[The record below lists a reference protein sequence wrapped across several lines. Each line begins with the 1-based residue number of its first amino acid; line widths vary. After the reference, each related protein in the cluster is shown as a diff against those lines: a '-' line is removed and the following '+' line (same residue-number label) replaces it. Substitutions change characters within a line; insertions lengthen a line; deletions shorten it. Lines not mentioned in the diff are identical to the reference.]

1 MADFPD
7 KVSTNTTSSYP
18 AAQSSSQIALDKGF
32 VKTIPGILMILEIV
46 FGLLVWSLVAATN
59 YTTVPPLGWVL
70 FVAVFFWLLTVFFF
84 VVDLFALYTR
94 AQNINWLLVG
104 LVFNAFASVL
114 YFSAAIVEA
123 TIASSW
129 TRDGLDMYGHH
140 IAATGF
146 GYNLAAAVI
155 YLTAAIAD
163 AASSNIYEGFERSH
177 LVASTFFAFVVTLL
191 YGGSCFCDFRAWQ
204 GTHAPHAPSNPG
216 DVQRAVHATNVA
228 IVQIQAVE
236 FHTANT
242 DARVPTDAQVN
253 IYNQ

>member
-94 AQNINWLLVG
+94 AQNINWSLV
-104 LVFNAFASVL
+104 
-114 YFSAAIVEA
+114 
-123 TIASSW
+123 
-129 TRDGLDMYGHH
+129 
-140 IAATGF
+140 GF

-163 AASSNIYEGFERSH
+163 AASSNIYEGYERSH

-204 GTHAPHAPSNPG
+204 GTHAPNAPSNPG

-242 DARVPTDAQVN
+242 DARVPTDPQVN

>member
-94 AQNINWLLVG
+94 AQNINWLLV
-104 LVFNAFASVL
+104 
-114 YFSAAIVEA
+114 
-123 TIASSW
+123 
-129 TRDGLDMYGHH
+129 
-140 IAATGF
+140 GF

>member
-94 AQNINWLLVG
+94 AHNINWSLV
-104 LVFNAFASVL
+104 
-114 YFSAAIVEA
+114 
-123 TIASSW
+123 
-129 TRDGLDMYGHH
+129 
-140 IAATGF
+140 GF

-163 AASSNIYEGFERSH
+163 AASSNIYEGYERSH

-204 GTHAPHAPSNPG
+204 GTHAPNAPSNPG

-242 DARVPTDAQVN
+242 DARVPTDPQVN

>member
-7 KVSTNTTSSYP
+7 KVSTNTSSSYP
-18 AAQSSSQIALDKGF
+18 TAQSSSQIALDKGF

-70 FVAVFFWLLTVFFF
+70 FVAVFFWLLTIFFF

-94 AQNINWLLVG
+94 AQNINWSLV
-104 LVFNAFASVL
+104 
-114 YFSAAIVEA
+114 
-123 TIASSW
+123 
-129 TRDGLDMYGHH
+129 
-140 IAATGF
+140 GF

-155 YLTAAIAD
+155 YLTAAITD
-163 AASSNIYEGFERSH
+163 AASSNIYQGNERSH

-191 YGGSCFCDFRAWQ
+191 HGGSCFCDFRAWQ

-242 DARVPTDAQVN
+242 DARVPTDPQVN
-253 IYNQ
+253 ICNQ

>member
-70 FVAVFFWLLTVFFF
+70 FVAVFFWLLTIFFF

-94 AQNINWLLVG
+94 AQNINWSLV
-104 LVFNAFASVL
+104 
-114 YFSAAIVEA
+114 
-123 TIASSW
+123 
-129 TRDGLDMYGHH
+129 
-140 IAATGF
+140 GF

-155 YLTAAIAD
+155 YLTAAITD
-163 AASSNIYEGFERSH
+163 AASSNIYEGYERSH
-177 LVASTFFAFVVTLL
+177 LVASTFFAFVVTLV

-204 GTHAPHAPSNPG
+204 GTHAPHAASNPG

-242 DARVPTDAQVN
+242 DARVPTDPHVN
-253 IYNQ
+253 ICNQ

>member
-104 LVFNAFASVL
+104 
-114 YFSAAIVEA
+114 
-123 TIASSW
+123 
-129 TRDGLDMYGHH
+129 
-140 IAATGF
+140 F

-163 AASSNIYEGFERSH
+163 AASSNIYEGYERSH